1 MPIITKATPPAP
13 LAPPPPPV
21 APARPNY
28 SRKVLIEGL
37 DGAPATEGDHVV
49 QWHERKFTHQ
59 GRHFEHV
66 SEEGDYWVYRE
77 MP

>member
-13 LAPPPPPV
+13 K
-21 APARPNY
+21 APARPDY
-28 SRKVLIEGL
+28 GRPALIEGV
-37 DGAPATEGDHVV
+37 DGAPAVEGDVVV
-49 QWHERKFTHQ
+49 QWHERTFTHN
-59 GRHFEHV
+59 GRHYEHV